1 MADRTVDLQKIY
13 DDSAAPGADAFRRIV
28 AKKGLKLTA
37 VEAKALVA
45 SLSQGQ
51 VFQGRLESDGRITA
65 SRPNEIFQVDLID
78 YTKKSAEGSRYILA
92 VVDVFSRKLWVEPL
106 ASKDPGSVVVALR
119 KVFLRSLY
127 PEQIT
132 TDMGQEFL
140 GKPVASYLQEA
151 GIVHVTK
158 DPAAVNTLAVVDRAI
173 GKYKSILRN
182 LLTKQ
187 GGTWSTYVQKAADVF
202 NDLSLIHI

>member
-1 MADRTVDLQKIY
+1 MADRVAQLQQLY
-13 DDSAAPGADAFRRIV
+13 DENAAPGADAFRRLA
-28 AKKGLKLTA
+28 AKKGLKVTDA
-37 VEAKALVA
+37 EARAFVA
-45 SLSQGQ
+45 NQSRGQ
-51 VFQGRLESDGRITA
+51 VLQGRLKSDGKVTA
-65 SRPNEIFQVDLID
+65 SRQNEIFQVDLID
-78 YTKKSAEGSRYILA
+78 YSKKSAEGSRYILA

-158 DPAAVNTLAVVDRAI
+158 DPAAVNTLAVVDVFSR
-173 GKYKSILRN
+173 KMWVDPLTSKDPLSV
-182 LLTKQ
+182 LLLA
-187 GGTWSTYVQKAADVF
+187 WDVCQKHSEEV
-202 NDLSLIHI
+202 